1 MTLNTCIPGDV
12 NNDLI
17 VNVIDI
23 IQVINFIL
31 LDYQEN
37 SDFLCLADMNYDS
50 IINIIDVV
58 EIVNIITGM

>member
-37 SDFLCLADMNYDS
+37 SDFLCLADMNFDGQL
-50 IINIIDVV
+50 NVQD
-58 EIVNIITGM
+58 IVLLVNLILN